1 MKRFFLTT
9 ASLAILLFSSCSDS
23 SFETQ
28 GVESLNIIG
37 ETPSNES
44 ITTTPTSPPT
54 STSTI
59 LYDLDFEDDNEGFV
73 GHYSTNTGWHS
84 PNDGVKNITETPYK
98 SDIAR
103 GKSEE
108 FHNGSS
114 SLFEGNNTYF
124 LGRAY
129 SGAIP
134 ENGGWSDTSGHGST
148 IALFGSHTTLKFE
161 RDYNPN
167 ELSIEFDYYGKRRLP
182 IGWSSMLIWLK
193 PKNGGEAIHLS
204 PENNGYQWSKY
215 STKLSEKIPA
225 GEYDFVVWHA
235 PKGIAID
242 NIKIYTNEPDSS
254 SKIEVDAGT
263 NSTIVL
269 PTNTFDLNST
279 ITNPDG
285 ETISSIKWSK
295 VSGKGVT
302 FSDATN
308 EDTKVSNLQNGE
320 HVFKVTVTNDS
331 GETIED
337 TVTITVDDSKVL
349 YGFTFEE
356 NTNGFS
362 NVNAV
367 VANIDK
373 YCRGQKGD
381 FLPYLGNSYSENN
394 TYFLGIN
401 QGDLNAWINPSAS
414 EKNIR
419 LTKDYNVN
427 ELGIQFSSQT
437 IDPWGDTTK
446 ITVTLKSTSGIE
458 IASFSVENSNSWV
471 ITNSYINKVIPAGDY
486 ILSIKHIGGMNAVDD
501 IYLFMR

>member
-1 MKRFFLTT
+1 MKKKFLTT
-9 ASLAILLFSSCSDS
+9 ASLAILVFSSCSDS

-28 GVESLNIIG
+28 GVENLTFIG

-54 STSTI
+54 SASTI
-59 LYDLDFEDDNEGFV
+59 LYNLDFEDGNEDFV

-108 FHNGSS
+108 FHGGSS
-114 SLFEGNNTYF
+114 RLFEGNNTYF

-148 IALFGSHTTLKFE
+148 IALFGSRTTLKFE

-182 IGWSSMLIWLK
+182 VGWSSMHIWLK

-215 STKLSEKIPA
+215 STKLSKKIPA

-242 NIKIYTNEPDSS
+242 NIKIYTSEPDSS
-254 SKIEVDAGT
+254 SKIEVNAGA
-263 NSTIVL
+263 NSTIEL
-269 PTNTFDLNST
+269 PTNTFNLNST

-285 ETISSIKWSK
+285 ETISSIEWTK

-302 FSDATN
+302 FSSATD

-320 HVFKVTVTNDS
+320 YVFKVTVTNDS
-331 GETIED
+331 GEVIED
-337 TVTITVDDSKVL
+337 TVTVTVDGSKVL

-356 NTNGFS
+356 NIEGFTPVNNSVIATNYDYS
-362 NVNAV
+362 
-367 VANIDK
+367 
-373 YCRGQKGD
+373 RGQLDD
-381 FLPYLGNSYSENN
+381 FPSFGGFNYNGNS
-394 TYFLGIN
+394 TFFLGKPTH
-401 QGDLNAWINPSAS
+401 DFVPTTTT
-414 EKNIR
+414 KNFT
-419 LTKDYNVN
+419 LTREYTSNSLGLQFSYCTVN
-427 ELGIQFSSQT
+427 EVESV
-437 IDPWGDTTK
+437 PYY
-446 ITVTLKSTSGIE
+446 ITVVLKSETGE
-458 IASFSVENSNSWV
+458 TIASFKSLENSRDWKILNE
-471 ITNSYINKVIPAGDY
+471 NINETLPAGNY
-486 ILSIKHIGGMNAVDD
+486 TMEIEHFGIRSAIDD
-501 IYLFMR
+501 IYIYTR